1 MANQLNLKIVTP
13 ERIVC
18 QMPIVKL
25 MATATDGELGILPD
39 HEPIVTALAVDAV
52 KFETANHEE
61 HFLSVIGGILEV
73 ENNNVTILTD
83 IAELDEEID
92 LVRANQA
99 KEKLEALKAQ
109 TNIENLGKDRELD
122 LALLRAITRIKV
134 HELGKVKKTKPK
146 Q

>member
-39 HEPIVTALAVDAV
+39 HESIVTALAVDAV